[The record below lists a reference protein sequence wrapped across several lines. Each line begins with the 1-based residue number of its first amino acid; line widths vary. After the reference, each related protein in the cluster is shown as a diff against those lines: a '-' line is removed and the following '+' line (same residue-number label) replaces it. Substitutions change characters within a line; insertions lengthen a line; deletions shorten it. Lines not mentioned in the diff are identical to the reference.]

1 MARIYDAVKYN
12 WRLFT
17 PKERRNIVIYIL
29 GIMMYKFGLEAFN
42 GSVVTLATNRYDYD
56 AWISGTPPKTF
67 QRVGLMVGLN
77 QACQCVGSILI
88 APLIRRFP
96 SRLILAA
103 AVLVFGLLS
112 ALLLIIDAS
121 TGGKFAPAA
130 FRDHHPEHAFHY
142 YGSYDTDG
150 IIPVY
155 CVAGIAYGMVELIRR
170 VIPRDLVGGNVTKLR
185 DVDALVHIFYEVAG
199 TSGAFCTALALIP
212 YFGNNYSFLIT
223 PVCFA
228 LAAVCWFFLTDH
240 DFQVK
245 RAQAQEPQPSYVQAV
260 VFGFWL
266 FLESIWAG
274 GRLLF
279 SSRKFIWLLPGYS
292 IALYAHRYLENSIAP
307 ALARRYLGNAAWSQ
321 IIVGGSNLGELLG
334 ALFVILFTNTV
345 GTPIPWLRLD
355 AVLLLITW
363 YLPFWRPEQHQVSMA
378 WIAAATFLPIS
389 FGWAAGDVSLAA
401 YIQGSLARV
410 ESKTKNVSSLGA
422 VMAFLYSTYIVL
434 YAITSPIFGSYIDH
448 VYEETGG
455 PEHGNIF
462 EAIRNVGSVQFS
474 VVAVLV
480 LAATFVPRGSMSLN
494 PKMLNEEDLDHELPG
509 LAPLASKEDVN

>member
-1 MARIYDAVKYN
+1 MAPIFSAVKYN

-17 PKERRNIVIYIL
+17 TTERRNIIVYIL

-42 GSVVTLATNRYDYD
+42 GSIVTLATNRYDYD
-56 AWISGTPPKTF
+56 AWISGTFPKTF
-67 QRVGLMVGLN
+67 QKVGIMVGLN

-88 APLIRRFP
+88 APLVRRFP
-96 SRLILAA
+96 SRLILAG

-112 ALLLIIDAS
+112 ALLLILDAS
-121 TGGKFAPAA
+121 TGGKFVPSA
-130 FRDHHPEHAFHY
+130 FRERHPEHDFHY
-142 YGSYDTDG
+142 YGKYNTDG

-199 TSGAFCTALALIP
+199 TGGAFCTALALIP

-228 LAAVCWFFLTDH
+228 LAAVCWYFLTDH
-240 DFQVK
+240 GFQS
-245 RAQAQEPQPSYVQAV
+245 QCTQIHDDQPSYIQAV
-260 VFGFWL
+260 VKGFCL
-266 FLESIWAG
+266 FLESIWTG
-274 GRLLF
+274 SRLLF
-279 SSRKFIWLLPGYS
+279 SSRKFFWLLPGYS
-292 IALYAHRYLENSIAP
+292 IALYAHRYLENNIAP
-307 ALARRYLGNAAWSQ
+307 AIARRYLGNAAWSQ

-363 YLPFWRPEQHQVSMA
+363 YLPFWRPQQHQVSMA

-401 YIQGSLARV
+401 YIQASLARV
-410 ESKTKNVSSLGA
+410 ESKTSNVSSLGA

-434 YAITSPIFGSYIDH
+434 YAITSPLLGSYIDH
-448 VYEETGG
+448 IYGETGG
-455 PEHGNIF
+455 TEHGNIF

-494 PKMLNEEDLDHELPG
+494 PQMLHDEDLEHEFPG
-509 LAPLASKEDVN
+509 LAPLSSKDDLT